1 MDEHDPRG
9 ADGDEPMT
17 RTTPGKLWGMRRLAD
32 DAGFFRMTA
41 LDQRPPI
48 MNPIRELRRTPEAP
62 DQDVAAVKRVIAE
75 QLAPVSTAVLMDPIW
90 AYSACIDVIPPSK
103 GLILTLEDHRFAD
116 GTGGRRSRNIDDWSV
131 EKIRRIG
138 GDAVKVLAWYR
149 PDAASDVI
157 EHQKDYVRA
166 IGDECRRLDIA
177 FVFELLV
184 YPFADR
190 GNDYEEDPAK
200 RPELVIDSVRT
211 FADPQ
216 YGVDIF
222 KLESPIPAKEVPEP
236 GSSASAEVQALFDAL
251 GEAAGRPWVML
262 SAGAGKA
269 DFKRVLHHA
278 FKAGA
283 SGFLAGRAIWLDA
296 FGHFPDLDAMAADLA
311 GDGRAYMEDLQSLT
325 AAAARPLAEA
335 LAYGPGA
342 DSPGAYA
349 PGFAGAG
356 FELPRSYGGMTGSSA
371 G

>member
-1 MDEHDPRG
+1 
-9 ADGDEPMT
+9 MT
-17 RTTPGKLWGMRRLAD
+17 KITPGKLWGMRRLAD

-48 MNPIRELRRTPEAP
+48 MNPIREKRRTPEAP

-75 QLAPVSTAVLMDPIW
+75 QLATASTAVLMDPIW
-90 AYSACIDVIPPSK
+90 AYSACIDIVPPST
-103 GLILTLEDHRFAD
+103 GLILTLEDHRFED
-116 GTGGRRSRNIDDWSV
+116 GPGGRRSRNIDDWSV

-157 EHQKDYVRA
+157 EHQKAYVRA
-166 IGDECRRLDIA
+166 IGDQCRQHDIP

-184 YPFADR
+184 YPFLDAA
-190 GNDYEEDPAK
+190 NDYEEDRNKHPQ
-200 RPELVIDSVRT
+200 LVIDSVRT

-222 KLESPIPAKEVPEP
+222 KLESPIPAKDVPEP
-236 GSSASAEVQALFDAL
+236 GSAASQEVQALFDEL

-296 FGHFPDLDAMAADLA
+296 FRHFPDLDAMAADLA
-311 GDGRAYMEDLQSLT
+311 EDGRAYMDDLQSLT
-325 AAAARPLAEA
+325 AAAARPFTDA
-335 LAYGPGA
+335 LAVDG
-342 DSPGAYA
+342 
-349 PGFAGAG
+349 GFAGAG
-356 FELPRSYGGMTGSSA
+356 FELPRNYGA
-371 G
+371 PA